1 MWVFG
6 VLCGLCIGSSRPP
19 LFPFPRTVE
28 LFQAW
33 WTINFSHSDLAAYWE
48 NLAGIPI
55 ITPGARAAL
64 FHFLQSLMLIIKRL
78 SANEGD
84 EGHEGHVCFFHI
96 LEGHEG
102 VKAMNPMKKL
112 KVLLFILLGPES

>member
-84 EGHEGHVCFFHI
+84 EGHVWFFHI

-102 VKAMNPMKKL
+102 MKAMNPMKKL
-112 KVLLFILLGPES
+112 KVLLFILLEPES

>member
-1 MWVFG
+1 MG
-6 VLCGLCIGSSRPP
+6 ELGRNPNHYPRSPCGSI
-19 LFPFPRTVE
+19 PFFAEFDVV
-28 LFQAW
+28 
-33 WTINFSHSDLAAYWE
+33 
-48 NLAGIPI
+48 
-55 ITPGARAAL
+55 
-64 FHFLQSLMLIIKRL
+64 IKRL

-112 KVLLFILLGPES
+112 KVLLFILLEPES

>member
-1 MWVFG
+1 MV
-6 VLCGLCIGSSRPP
+6 
-19 LFPFPRTVE
+19 
-28 LFQAW
+28 
-33 WTINFSHSDLAAYWE
+33 WTINSSHSDLAAYWE

-64 FHFLQSLMLIIKRL
+64 FHFFAEFDVVSKRL

-112 KVLLFILLGPES
+112 KVLLFILLEPES

>member
-1 MWVFG
+1 MG
-6 VLCGLCIGSSRPP
+6 ELGRNPNHYPGSPCGSI
-19 LFPFPRTVE
+19 PFFAEFDVV
-28 LFQAW
+28 
-33 WTINFSHSDLAAYWE
+33 
-48 NLAGIPI
+48 
-55 ITPGARAAL
+55 
-64 FHFLQSLMLIIKRL
+64 IKRL

-112 KVLLFILLGPES
+112 KVLLFILLEPES